1 MFRTAFSIAT
11 FGDQAAH
18 DIVPFQI
25 VRSNIGRAF
34 DEKTYIFITP
44 RCGFYWF
51 NLNFKIYT
59 TSSVDISVAG
69 TQTFPSLGLLKADN
83 SIIGTQDRQS
93 CDDIVWLSSR
103 SQIYITSPLYSILET
118 TSWIGFKLD
127 DWLNIL
133 IVFNVYQNSTIKTPL
148 SPNAVPFTLV
158 TVNEGGSWNATTYKF
173 SAPID
178 GVYIFSYSTASI
190 ANTLTSFNLV
200 KDGVV
205 SYNADSNDTSS
216 AGVDSASRSVPVR
229 LNRGQRVWV
238 TGNGMMSYG
247 NRYKLSSFKGFFYSP
262 VQGIQV
268 VWSVH
273 TTNVKLDSSDPV
285 VFPIIETNQ
294 GNAWVSSSNRVV
306 IKVAGTYYVNIVG
319 TQQPWKGISLL
330 VRLNGNI
337 AAIILFKSGQAYNGS
352 VTREVADIFQLK
364 VNDELHVQATAG
376 EYQGFTSF
384 CGFLLH
390 F

>member
-1 MFRTAFSIAT
+1 MFRTAFSIT
-11 FGDQAAH
+11 IIGDQAPH
-18 DIVPFQI
+18 DIVPNQI
-25 VRSNIGRAF
+25 VRSNIGNAF
-34 DEKTYIFITP
+34 DAKTYIFITP
-44 RCGFYWF
+44 RCGLYWF
-51 NLNFKIYT
+51 NLNFKIST
-59 TSSVDISVAG
+59 KLSADISIAG
-69 TQTFPSLGLLKADN
+69 TQSFPSLGLLKADN
-83 SIIGTQDRQS
+83 MSIDTVDRQS

-103 SQIYITSPLYSILET
+103 SQIYITSPLYSILEM

-133 IVFNVYQNSTIKTPL
+133 IVFNVYQNSTIITPS
-148 SPNAVPFTLV
+148 SPNPVPFTLV
-158 TVNEGGSWNATTYKF
+158 TVNEGESWDATTYKF

-178 GVYIFSYSTASI
+178 GVYIFSYNTASI
-190 ANTLTSFNLV
+190 ANTPTSFNLV
-200 KDGVV
+200 KDGIV
-205 SYNADSNDTSS
+205 SYNADSNYTGS

-262 VQGIQV
+262 VQGTQV

-273 TTNVKLDSSDPV
+273 TTNAHLQGSNPV
-285 VFPIIETNQ
+285 VFPIIESNQ
-294 GNAWVSSSNRVV
+294 GNAWVSSSNKVV

-319 TQQPWKGISLL
+319 TQQPMAGISLHVL
-330 VRLNGNI
+330 LNGNLE
-337 AAIILFKSGQAYNGS
+337 AIILFKSWQAYNGF
-352 VTREVADIFQLK
+352 VTREMADILQLK
-364 VNDELHVQATAG
+364 VNDELHVNANGG
-376 EYQGFTSF
+376 EYQGYISF